1 MYNLKWM
8 IPLLPQSCH
17 QWAWFA
23 GLPSVDVANGQ
34 QMNNNNSSTYNSF
47 TTKAGPQLKKLVI
60 TDRNKVKATST
71 CIQIP
76 NKLKRTSWL
85 WSTVRRSA
93 CTYRVT
99 QTQSLTMHYDLSLHR
114 KVNINTLHIPKSL
127 PILNGNFNMLVYI
140 VSVSGFC
147 MALCSYICNA

>member
-76 NKLKRTSWL
+76 NKLKRTSWH

-99 QTQSLTMHYDLSLHR
+99 QTQSLSRHYDLSLHR
-114 KVNINTLHIPKSL
+114 KVIINTLHPLTHS
-127 PILNGNFNMLVYI
+127 ILSQAKPQMEVHLENISNWWGTA
-140 VSVSGFC
+140 STTRS
-147 MALCSYICNA
+147 SH